1 MTQDEKIRI
10 VIGNLL
16 SKADQVSK
24 TVLSSFNP
32 SKVLDANA
40 KILGGPRFTQA
51 CAQFLNINLVDDNNN
66 KISLAK
72 RIILEIQSFY
82 PALCSSCNA
91 EYSVEFDYNPPALRC
106 FLCFQGYHDCSSFV
120 FPDSLSASPIDLDR

>member
-1 MTQDEKIRI
+1 MTQDDEKIRI

-16 SKADQVSK
+16 SKAEQVSK
-24 TVLSSFNP
+24 TVLSSFDP

-40 KILGGPRFTQA
+40 KILGGHRFTQAVLQA
-51 CAQFLNINLVDDNNN
+51 CAQFLNINLVDDNNNKIFTN

-82 PALCSSCNA
+82 PALCSSCDA
-91 EYSVEFDYNPPALRC
+91 EYC
-106 FLCFQGYHDCSSFV
+106 
-120 FPDSLSASPIDLDR
+120 

>member
-1 MTQDEKIRI
+1 MTQDDEKIRI

-16 SKADQVSK
+16 SKAEQVSK
-24 TVLSSFNP
+24 TVLSSFDP

-40 KILGGPRFTQA
+40 KILGGHRFTQAVLQA
-51 CAQFLNINLVDDNNN
+51 CAQFLNINLVDDNNNKIFTN

-82 PALCSSCNA
+82 PALCSSCDA
-91 EYSVEFDYNPPALRC
+91 EYSVEFDSNPPAL
-106 FLCFQGYHDCSSFV
+106 
-120 FPDSLSASPIDLDR
+120 